1 MRGARSA
8 VVMTVTA
15 AVLAGGLT
23 GCGSSGGGGAEGR
36 PSPAATVPATATA
49 ATATAGGTAAGGT
62 ATAALDPEAALAA
75 AAEVMRRAG
84 SARYTL
90 SGGDGSAAVPGTG
103 FTRWADG
110 PAVLDYLADDPGTR
124 LRIRMAG
131 NEAYFG
137 PTEQVAAAV
146 GEQVIWVKATFILWR
161 KPFYP
166 QLSLVMDPV
175 NLLTLA
181 RAGWLDR
188 VGTET
193 VDGAEVTH
201 YRDIEDVDAVL
212 GGIPGLTAEHRPH
225 AEVGLRKSGKAFVL
239 DFWINAEQ
247 QLVRFRL
254 TGDKEGAADA
264 VTVTYSALGTAPA
277 MEAPDPKDIR
287 TSPDLDKFLGPS
299 PAEEGPGPDA
309 VRAGSGAGLPRVTPP
324 PARWTA
330 GG

>member
-1 MRGARSA
+1 MRGASSA
-8 VVMTVTA
+8 VVVAVTA

-23 GCGSSGGGGAEGR
+23 ACGSSGGVGAAGG
-36 PSPAATVPATATA
+36 PSPAGTVPDAATAGATATGA
-49 ATATAGGTAAGGT
+49 AE
-62 ATAALDPEAALAA
+62 LDPEEALAA

-84 SARYTL
+84 SARYAL
-90 SGGDGSAAVPGTG
+90 SVREGNGGAPGTG
-103 FTRWADG
+103 FARWTDG
-110 PAVLDYLADDPGTR
+110 PAVLDYLADDPGVR
-124 LRIRMAG
+124 LRLRMAG
-131 NEAYFG
+131 NTAYLG

-146 GEQVIWVKATFILWR
+146 GEQVVWVPTPFAMWH

-166 QLSLVMDPV
+166 QLSLVMDPA

-201 YRDIEDVDAVL
+201 YRDIEDVDAL
-212 GGIPGLTAEHRPH
+212 LAGIPGLTAEQRPH

-247 QLVRFRL
+247 QLVRVRL
-254 TGDKEGAADA
+254 TGDKEGEAAA

-277 MEAPDPKDIR
+277 MEAPAAKDLR
-287 TSPDLDKFLGPS
+287 TSPDLDTFLGPS
-299 PAEEGPGPDA
+299 RAEAGPGPEG
-309 VRAGSGAGLPRVTPP
+309 V
-324 PARWTA
+324 
-330 GG
+330 